1 MTSQGIYY
9 LIRALVALVAIPFHE
24 CGHALA
30 AWLLGHG
37 HCKAAGAAFAE
48 PLCPL

>member
-30 AWLLGHG
+30 AGRRHR
-37 HCKAAGAAFAE
+37 KAAGAAFAE

>member
-24 CGHALA
+24 CGPRAGGMA
-30 AWLLGHG
+30 AGRRHR
-37 HCKAAGAAFAE
+37 KAAGAALA
-48 PLCPL
+48 